1 MAHILSFASGKGGVG
16 KTLLCAATG
25 ILLARQGK
33 KVLLID
39 GDMGMRNMDL
49 VLGLENECFY
59 HILDLAEGKCFP
71 RDVILSVSDHLD
83 FLPAAPSG
91 TWADVI
97 PAAIDTVLEDVER
110 KYDYI
115 FLDCPAGVGAGI
127 RYAAKVS
134 EEILAVVA
142 PSWASFRNASQLI
155 HLVGRKAE
163 CRMIL
168 NQFAWQDE
176 AKVSLEDM
184 MEEVD
189 PETFAGVVPYSEE
202 ADRLAHEG
210 MLPEVGG
217 KGAFLQA
224 LACVWQAVSA
234 GKEYPES
241 KWQRFMKLAK
251 EEMKKSKTTP
261 EKKAVLSWN
270 SSSPA
275 YRWRRRR

>member
-16 KTLLCAATG
+16 KTLLCAAMG

-59 HILDLAEGKCFP
+59 HILDLAEGKCFSE
-71 RDVILSVSDHLD
+71 DVILWADNNLD

-97 PAAIDTVLEDVER
+97 PAAMDTVLEDVNDR
-110 KYDYI
+110 YDYI
-115 FLDCPAGVGAGI
+115 FLDCPAGVGTGI
-127 RYAAKVS
+127 QYAARVS
-134 EEILAVVA
+134 EEILVVIA
-142 PSWASFRNASQLI
+142 PSWASFRNGSQLV
-155 HLVGRKAE
+155 HRVGRQVS

-168 NQFAWQDE
+168 NQFAWKDE
-176 AKVSLEDM
+176 TKVPFEDM
-184 MEEVD
+184 MEQID
-189 PETFAGVVPYSEE
+189 PDYFGGLVPYAEE

-210 MLPEVGG
+210 SLLEFSDTS
-217 KGAFLQA
+217 AFGEA
-224 LACVWQAVSA
+224 LFSVMQEILHH
-234 GKEYPES
+234 KEYPDHRW
-241 KWQRFMKLAK
+241 KQVMRKAR
-251 EEMKKSKTTP
+251 EENKKHQIADEP
-261 EKKAVLSWN
+261 KAVLSWH
-270 SSSPA
+270 SSSAA

>member
-16 KTLLCAATG
+16 KTLLCTATG

-59 HILDLAEGKCFP
+59 HILDLAEGKCFS
-71 RDVILSVSDHLD
+71 RDVILSVTDHLD

-91 TWADVI
+91 TWEDVI
-97 PAAIDTVLEDVER
+97 PAAIDTVLEDVYET
-110 KYDYI
+110 YDYI
-115 FLDCPAGVGAGI
+115 LLDCPAGVGAGI
-127 RYAAKVS
+127 RFAAKVS
-134 EEILAVVA
+134 EEIAVVVA
-142 PSWASFRNASQLI
+142 PSWASFRNASQLV
-155 HLVGRKAE
+155 HVAGRKAE

-176 AKVSLEDM
+176 TKVSFDDM

-189 PETFAGVVPYSEE
+189 PEIFAGVVPYSAE

-210 MLPEVGG
+210 RLAEIKD
-217 KGAFLQA
+217 KGAFAEA
-224 LACVWQAVSA
+224 LTCVLRAILSQ
-234 GKEYPES
+234 KEYPDS
-241 KWQRFMKLAK
+241 RWQRLMQSAG
-251 EEMKKSKTTP
+251 EEMKKSQVVP
-261 EKKAVLSWN
+261 EKKAVLSWW

-275 YRWRRRR
+275 YKWRRRR

>member
-49 VLGLENECFY
+49 VLGLENDCFY

-71 RDVILSVSDHLD
+71 RDVILPVTDHLD

-97 PAAIDTVLEDVER
+97 PAAIDTVLEDVYK

-127 RYAAKVS
+127 QFSAKVS
-134 EEILAVVA
+134 EEILVVVA

-176 AKVSLEDM
+176 TKVSFEDM

-210 MLPEVGG
+210 NLPEVSE
-217 KGAFLQA
+217 KGAFMQA
-224 LACVWQAVSA
+224 LTCVLHAVFSQ
-234 GKEYPES
+234 KEYPDS
-241 KWQRFMKLAK
+241 RWQRLMQKAG
-251 EEMKKSKTTP
+251 EETKKSQKVA

-270 SSSPA
+270 SSSAA